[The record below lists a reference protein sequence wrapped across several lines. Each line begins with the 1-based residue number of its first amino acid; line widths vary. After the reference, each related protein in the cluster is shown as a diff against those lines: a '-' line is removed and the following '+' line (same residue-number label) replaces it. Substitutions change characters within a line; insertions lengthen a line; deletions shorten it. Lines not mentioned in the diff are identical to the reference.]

1 MKWLKT
7 SKMLLNLLVKTQIKI
22 YTRVSSL
29 EQFSKNKSFKLLS
42 MKNKKFKSLSMSV
55 KFIVYSLNQHILE
68 TKPSMAYLMV
78 EGSPNLF
85 LMNLR
90 S

>member
-7 SKMLLNLLVKTQIKI
+7 LKMLLNLLVKTQIKI

-42 MKNKKFKSLSMSV
+42 MKSKKFKSLSMSV